1 MAVETNVAERH
12 SDGQRLAVK
21 RNTLI
26 LLVSNFATA
35 AFGLG
40 ISILIAR
47 GLGAAALG
55 AYSLALAW
63 GLTFAQIADLG
74 MNTLLTRDL
83 ARAPEK
89 TAVYLRASLLA
100 KTIIGAL
107 FTVALLLGASSL
119 APTETA
125 ARALQLGAGLIL
137 LNAWYGSFTAILRAF
152 GRMDVILYLNG
163 GGLALQ
169 CALTWA
175 LIARGWDVDALVFVA
190 VLMQAAQLSG
200 AVVVYPKIA
209 PRPRVRAKF
218 EPLFVWRLTRA
229 GIPFA
234 VAGILAGVELRA
246 NIFLLGAMDSERAV
260 GWYSAASRLVEGVR
274 LAPNAF
280 FGAMLPAL
288 AALSDAQGKR
298 LYQRAQWGLL
308 AFGLTAAL
316 GFTALASWLVEFLY
330 GAAFA
335 PAAPMLIV
343 LGWGLIPTL
352 GVGIVTL
359 WLYARGQERAVNFFL
374 LGALLL
380 QITFAVLLI
389 PVWSGTGAACAA
401 LLSDCALWV
410 GMLAYAARRKESIR
424 DAI

>member
-1 MAVETNVAERH
+1 MAAKH
-12 SDGQRLAVK
+12 GDGQRLAVK

-26 LLVSNFATA
+26 LLVSNLATA
-35 AFGLG
+35 AFGLV

-63 GLTFAQIADLG
+63 GLTLAQFADLG

-83 ARAPEK
+83 AREPEK
-89 TAVYLRASLLA
+89 TSAYLRASLIS
-100 KTIIGAL
+100 KTIIGAFL
-107 FTVALLLGASSL
+107 TVALLLGASSL

-152 GRMDVILYLNG
+152 GRMNVILYLNG

-169 CALTWA
+169 CALTWV
-175 LIARGWDVDALVFVA
+175 LIARGWEVDALVLVA
-190 VLMQAAQLSG
+190 VLMQAAQLIG
-200 AVVVYPKIA
+200 AGVVYPRIA
-209 PRPRVRAKF
+209 PRSRANAKF
-218 EPLFVWRLTRA
+218 EPLFVWKLTRA

-234 VAGILAGVELRA
+234 IAGILASVELRA
-246 NIFLLGAMDSERAV
+246 NVFLLGALDSERAV
-260 GWYSAASRLVEGVR
+260 GWYSAAARLVEGIR

-298 LYQRAQWGLL
+298 LFQRAQWGLL

-316 GFTALASWLVEFLY
+316 SFTALASWLVEFLY
-330 GAAFA
+330 GATFA

-343 LGWGLIPTL
+343 LGWGLVPTL

-359 WLYARGQERAVNFFL
+359 WLYARGQEHVVNFFL

-380 QITFAVLLI
+380 QIAIAVMLI
-389 PVWSGTGAACAA
+389 PIWSGTGAALAA
-401 LLSDCALWV
+401 LGSDCVLWV
-410 GMLAYAARRKESIR
+410 GMLVYVARRKK
-424 DAI
+424 